1 MGYCR
6 RQINGNQVNSKR
18 NMPNNLMNNTYRQN
32 QPTQPYHPQMIN
44 MLANNQASDASKGAH
59 LALPP
64 PLQAGPVQQPLVFPL
79 VDHRSMH
86 HLNSKSVNTSDKIA
100 QITAAVAS
108 VLNNSTQ

>member
-32 QPTQPYHPQMIN
+32 QPTQPYHPQMN
-44 MLANNQASDASKGAH
+44 TLANHQAYDALQGTP

-64 PLQAGPVQQPLVFPL
+64 PHQAGPVQQPMVFPPT
-79 VDHRSMH
+79 DHRSMH
-86 HLNSKSVNTSDKIA
+86 HLNNKSVSTSDKIA

-108 VLNNSTQ
+108 VLNNSSQ